1 MSRSQTGVVSP
12 EKAVSEEE
20 SSDEE
25 TVVRRDTTKR
35 KADTDHKNNAF
46 NLSLQERLQKDQDFL
61 IKNKLILRSMG

>member
-1 MSRSQTGVVSP
+1 MSRSQTGAASP
-12 EKAVSEEE
+12 EKPVSDEG

-46 NLSLQERLQKDQDFL
+46 SLSLQERL
-61 IKNKLILRSMG
+61 